1 MTAYRTK
8 INNNGKVQGNSKHG
22 IGHAKGDK

>member
-1 MTAYRTK
+1 MAAHRTK

-22 IGHAKGDK
+22 IGYAKGDK